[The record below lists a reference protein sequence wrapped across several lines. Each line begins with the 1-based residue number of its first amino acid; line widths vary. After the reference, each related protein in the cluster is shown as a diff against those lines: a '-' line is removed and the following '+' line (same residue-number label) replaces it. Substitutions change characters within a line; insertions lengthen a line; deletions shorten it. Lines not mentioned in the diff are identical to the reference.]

1 MEFSKQ
7 GKQFV
12 KDPQEIAKWISQNVK
27 LNTTENYYGQVIS
40 PEGILKTKEADRV
53 SREVF
58 FVAICRS
65 LGIAARYEWA
75 TGRSQYMLP
84 NKGWQYATFGDEKAK
99 VTEPM
104 TNVIVTSSS
113 SNDTKPEYF
122 YHFALSKLTN
132 GRFQTL
138 DYEYDMPFSQF
149 PDTLSLSNG
158 YYRLLTGRRAD
169 DGSVFVREEYFYL
182 TGSDTTVCIT
192 LPKVNTEPKVIAH
205 SNLQSMPFLLQ
216 GDVIS
221 PLQAV
226 CTDKNVLLMFVNPAN
241 EPTRHLIADF
251 KALKTEFENTD
262 VCVIAAVCG
271 DNSNA
276 QIAQTM
282 KDNFPNQTMFQ
293 DDSKLDLLNRV
304 TKAINY
310 DFGNNFP
317 LLVVMKP
324 NGDVIFISEGYRIA
338 APDSILKLIRS
349 LSHKQ

>member
-12 KDPQEIAKWISQNVK
+12 KDPQKIAKWIFQNVK

-99 VTEPM
+99 VSEPM
-104 TNVIVTSSS
+104 TNVIFTSSN

-169 DGSVFVREEYFYL
+169 DGSVFIREEYFNL

-192 LPKVNTEPKVIAH
+192 LPKVNTEPKILSHIDLEHKSVNIKGQPQTLK
-205 SNLQSMPFLLQ
+205 SLCGEKGL
-216 GDVIS
+216 
-221 PLQAV
+221 
-226 CTDKNVLLMFVNPAN
+226 LLMFVNPAN

-251 KALKTEFENTD
+251 TTLKNEFESAK
-262 VCVIAAVCG
+262 VGIAAAICG
-271 DNSNA
+271 DNSA
-276 QIAQTM
+276 KHIAESM
-282 KDNFPNQTMFQ
+282 EANFPNQTLFEQ
-293 DDSKLDLLNRV
+293 DNAMEMLKSV
-304 TKAINY
+304 TEAMKY
-310 DFGNNFP
+310 DFGNNYP
-317 LLVVMKP
+317 LLLFIKP

-338 APDSILKLIRS
+338 APDSILKLICN
-349 LSHKQ
+349 QQ